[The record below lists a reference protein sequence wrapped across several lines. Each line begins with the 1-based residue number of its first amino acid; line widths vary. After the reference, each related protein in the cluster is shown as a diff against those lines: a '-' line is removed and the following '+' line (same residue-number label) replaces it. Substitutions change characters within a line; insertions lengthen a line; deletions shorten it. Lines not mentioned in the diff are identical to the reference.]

1 MKKLGTA
8 FYLILLA
15 LTLLVLGTLVLWF
28 LKKNDVFLYLTI
40 ALFALYLFHLVFGM
54 VRGYKREKRE
64 QTTEDLLRAE
74 LKGGSCVVYLTYFGG
89 ERHVKKPSPHKTEYL
104 AEIYAPSVD
113 GERLKKHL
121 WFGLS
126 DKEEKLLAAAKRYEA
141 KIAYPAL
148 SLIEVKTV
156 YLPAGFFEAAKEQE
170 AFSALLNKNTIV
182 LYGEN

>member
-64 QTTEDLLRAE
+64 QKTEDLLRAE

-148 SLIEVKTV
+148 SLIEGKTV

>member
-54 VRGYKREKRE
+54 VRGYKLEKRE

-148 SLIEVKTV
+148 SLIEGKTV

>member
-89 ERHVKKPSPHKTEYL
+89 ERHVKKPSP
-104 AEIYAPSVD
+104 I
-113 GERLKKHL
+113 R
-121 WFGLS
+121 
-126 DKEEKLLAAAKRYEA
+126 R
-141 KIAYPAL
+141 
-148 SLIEVKTV
+148 
-156 YLPAGFFEAAKEQE
+156 
-170 AFSALLNKNTIV
+170 NT
-182 LYGEN
+182 LRRSTRPRWTANA

>member
-54 VRGYKREKRE
+54 VRGDRREKRARS
-64 QTTEDLLRAE
+64 TEDLLRTE
-74 LKGGSCVVYLTYFGG
+74 LKSGDAVVYLTYFGG
-89 ERHVKKPSPHKTEYL
+89 ERHVRKPSPHKTEYL
-104 AEIYAPSVD
+104 VELYAPAVD
-113 GERLKKHL
+113 RELLKRHL

-126 DKEEKLLAAAKRYEA
+126 DREEKLLSAAKRYEA
-141 KIAYPAL
+141 HIAYPAL
-148 SLIEVKTV
+148 SLIEGKTV
-156 YLPAGFFEAAKEQE
+156 FLPAGFYEAARQQE
-170 AFSALLNKNTIV
+170 AFAGLLHKNKIV
-182 LYGEN
+182 LYGET